1 MGDSN
6 EPEFCMGNCYESISD
21 YIATA
26 SGFPKYTLASSEMFH
41 DTVNAGVGLFID
53 DLLKLLALPP
63 GATADEIRDVSNL
76 DAECLDT

>member
-6 EPEFCMGNCYESISD
+6 EPEFFMGNYYESIPE

-26 SGFPKYTLASSEMFH
+26 SGFSKYTLASSEMFH
-41 DTVNAGVGLFID
+41 DAVNVGVGLFID

-63 GATADEIRDVSNL
+63 EATADEIRDASNL
-76 DAECLDT
+76 DA